1 MTQTLRSQ
9 LREELVA
16 VIEKYAGID
25 LATEQA
31 IDDLIACVDE
41 DQKEDPYNAALSQAE
56 KRQIVNQ
63 IESSINYENF

>member
-9 LREELVA
+9 LREELAA

-31 IDDLIACVDE
+31 IDDLIACIDE
-41 DQKEDPYNAALSQAE
+41 EQEDPYDGVLSQAE

-63 IESSINYENF
+63 IESSIDYENF